1 MYCVHTDGR
10 VNDEVGD
17 GGRLEAVVV
26 TQGKEGH
33 RCGMN
38 ERSGLQSSQR
48 WQVQETARR
57 RVIGDER

>member
-17 GGRLEAVVV
+17 GGRLEAVAV

-33 RCGMN
+33 RC
-38 ERSGLQSSQR
+38 EREGRTAEQPEVAGTGDSQ
-48 WQVQETARR
+48 EASHRR
-57 RVIGDER
+57 

>member
-10 VNDEVGD
+10 VNDEEGD
-17 GGRLEAVVV
+17 GGRLEVVVV

-38 ERSGLQSSQR
+38 ERGGLQSSQR